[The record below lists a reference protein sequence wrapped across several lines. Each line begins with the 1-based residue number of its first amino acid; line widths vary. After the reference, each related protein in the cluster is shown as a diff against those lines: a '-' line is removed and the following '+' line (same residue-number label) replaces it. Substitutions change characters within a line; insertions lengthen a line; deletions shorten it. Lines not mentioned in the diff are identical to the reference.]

1 MKNDIVSQLN
11 DLKKIKPDAGQATA
25 QRRMLLQQ
33 VAASART
40 RNSAGAEFLLYVRE
54 FFSYELG
61 FLAQPAAI
69 VAVLALLIVGGGI
82 FSITAASEATPGS
95 FLYTVKLVGEKT
107 RFALTSNQEDKVKL
121 SVSFA
126 ERRVN
131 EMAAIASAPGSE
143 ELEKVA
149 VNLVAE
155 IMSVQ
160 AGLEKVEN
168 GGSAETVAVAR
179 GIDEKTAVLRSKLV
193 ATKQMLALSTGSASE
208 KIDDAIAGIDATS
221 LKALSAIAKASA
233 RTGADTAA
241 VSRRVADKI
250 EDAKEKISVTR
261 ENLNTV
267 FSAVSERS
275 EQGVQVYSGASE
287 AAKQKTMAAGE
298 SIAEAEQFLS
308 DSNYIE
314 ALEKISQSESL
325 LLEAADATSAS
336 TQDTKDES
344 QSEKTGTS
352 TEFDI

>member
-1 MKNDIVSQLN
+1 M
-11 DLKKIKPDAGQATA
+11 
-25 QRRMLLQQ
+25 
-33 VAASART
+33 
-40 RNSAGAEFLLYVRE
+40 
-54 FFSYELG
+54 
-61 FLAQPAAI
+61 
-69 VAVLALLIVGGGI
+69 
-82 FSITAASEATPGS
+82 
-95 FLYTVKLVGEKT
+95 
-107 RFALTSNQEDKVKL
+107 
-121 SVSFA
+121 
-126 ERRVN
+126 
-131 EMAAIASAPGSE
+131 
-143 ELEKVA
+143 
-149 VNLVAE
+149 
-155 IMSVQ
+155 
-160 AGLEKVEN
+160 
-168 GGSAETVAVAR
+168 
-179 GIDEKTAVLRSKLV
+179 
-193 ATKQMLALSTGSASE
+193 
-208 KIDDAIAGIDATS
+208 
-221 LKALSAIAKASA
+221 SAIAKASA

>member
-1 MKNDIVSQLN
+1 MKNYIVSQLN
-11 DLKKIKPDAGQATA
+11 DLKKIKPDAGRTAA

-40 RNSAGAEFLLYVRE
+40 SNGAGAEFLLYARE
-54 FFSYELG
+54 FFSHELG
-61 FLAQPAAI
+61 FLAQPAAN

-160 AGLEKVEN
+160 AGLEKIEN

-179 GIDEKTAVLRSKLV
+179 GIDEKTAVLR
-193 ATKQMLALSTGSASE
+193 QLSHHSGKRDSS
-208 KIDDAIAGIDATS
+208 
-221 LKALSAIAKASA
+221 
-233 RTGADTAA
+233 RTGQVQELRRSY
-241 VSRRVADKI
+241 VS
-250 EDAKEKISVTR
+250 
-261 ENLNTV
+261 
-267 FSAVSERS
+267 
-275 EQGVQVYSGASE
+275 GG
-287 AAKQKTMAAGE
+287 G
-298 SIAEAEQFLS
+298 
-308 DSNYIE
+308 
-314 ALEKISQSESL
+314 
-325 LLEAADATSAS
+325 
-336 TQDTKDES
+336 
-344 QSEKTGTS
+344 
-352 TEFDI
+352 